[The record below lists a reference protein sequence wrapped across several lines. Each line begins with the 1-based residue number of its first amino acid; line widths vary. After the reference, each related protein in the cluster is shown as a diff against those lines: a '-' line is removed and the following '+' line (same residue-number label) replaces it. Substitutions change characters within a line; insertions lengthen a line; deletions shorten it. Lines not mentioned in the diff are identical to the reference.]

1 MKYLVML
8 SVVLILSGCAGTESN
23 INLVSLGMNKAQVQ
37 DVMGSPKSSSAQAG
51 LEYFIYGLTSK
62 GNAGECVAGAVLT
75 LGFGFLMCG
84 GEEDDFFVRFKEGVV
99 ESYGRVG
106 DFDSTNVPEATINV
120 NTN

>member
-1 MKYLVML
+1 
-8 SVVLILSGCAGTESN
+8 
-23 INLVSLGMNKAQVQ
+23 
-37 DVMGSPKSSSAQAG
+37 
-51 LEYFIYGLTSK
+51 
-62 GNAGECVAGAVLT
+62 
-75 LGFGFLMCG
+75 MCG